1 MKQML
6 IAANWKMNK
15 TREESQTF
23 ANELLNWLGNNTLR
37 SSVLICP
44 PFVNIPYVYDILG
57 NSSVQIGAQN
67 CHFEKEGAYTGE
79 ISPQMLISANCKYV
93 IIGHS
98 ERRTYFHEDDET
110 INKKIKNALNFGLK
124 PIFCIGETLKE
135 RKMQLTNNVLERQIR
150 IGLDGIDSS
159 TLENIV
165 IAYEPVWAIGTGISA
180 TNEQI
185 DEAHNFIRKLL
196 VDSFGESGNSV
207 LILYGGSL
215 NSKNAYE
222 IFSLANVNGGLIG
235 KASLDV
241 NEFIQIIKTS
251 EQILSMV

>member
-1 MKQML
+1 ML

-23 ANELLNWLGNNTLR
+23 ANELLSWLGNNTLR

-57 NSSVQIGAQN
+57 NSIVQIGAQN

-159 TLENIV
+159 TSENIV

-241 NEFIQIIKTS
+241 NEFIQIIKAS

>member
-44 PFVNIPYVYDILG
+44 PFVNIPYVYEILC
-57 NSSVQIGAQN
+57 NTSVQIGAQN

-135 RKMQLTNNVLERQIR
+135 RKMELTNNVLERQIR